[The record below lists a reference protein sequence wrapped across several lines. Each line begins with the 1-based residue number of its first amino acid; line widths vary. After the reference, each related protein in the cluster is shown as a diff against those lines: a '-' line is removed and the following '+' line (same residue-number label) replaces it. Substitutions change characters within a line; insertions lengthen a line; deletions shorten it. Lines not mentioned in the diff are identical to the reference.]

1 MSINCPRQQFSFESV
16 LTCVG
21 DPPHLAIKVAFEGLD
36 EFEKE
41 WQIKEFCTELIHA
54 VKHPSEH
61 LLRLDAHLSQLL
73 PGILKQRPSPTAPEQ
88 TARDRMQASKAS
100 QILARFPKAPRELL
114 TLPLSNSGLFAKG
127 SAIWDGIKEGKWA
140 NKYLVPEARSLFQT
154 PYGDDAESVMQLLKD
169 MQDNAWDNLFVT
181 SFIDTN
187 NMIFMLK
194 VADIGH
200 QPDMVFAL
208 TFLSYVNLLGE
219 LVDVYEALV
228 DAVKFG
234 AKEPFEDPAP
244 SVQALKAALFPAVP
258 DDHEESLSV
267 LKAFLWSAWQRSV
280 MLYFYYVIGV
290 QLWHESPST
299 WSSLLAIRGVRRL
312 IELDASDYRG
322 DSTDYLCNWA
332 FELLRT
338 NRTSVALD
346 FRRMISLFDEHF
358 QGLPGRCIKGSDLA
372 CRGDLPESCQ
382 RFTGAEAKSQSMHAT
397 TCDERSCTRIRW
409 NETSYRECKNPRA
422 VIANG
427 DDDFLRYCEASSS
440 TMSISHVWSRTYIS
454 EPVLPVWHSGGVA
467 NMFQKQEEDPFA
479 YRTLFCIDFVS
490 S

>member
-1 MSINCPRQQFSFESV
+1 MMTVDCPRQQLSFEAV

-21 DPPHLAIKVAFEGLD
+21 DPQHLAIDVAFEGLN

-54 VKHPSEH
+54 VKHPSKH
-61 LLRLDAHLSQLL
+61 LLRLNAHLSQLL
-73 PGILKQRPSPTAPEQ
+73 PSTLKQRPGPTTPEQ
-88 TARDRMQASKAS
+88 TVRSKIQASKAN
-100 QILARFPKAPRELL
+100 QILARFPKAPQRLF
-114 TLPLSNSGLFAKG
+114 TLPLSNSGLIAKG
-127 SAIWDGIKEGKWA
+127 STIWDGIKEGQWA
-140 NKYLVPEARSLFQT
+140 RKYLVPEARSLFQT
-154 PYGDDAESVMQLLKD
+154 PYGDDAESVIQLLED

-200 QPDMVFAL
+200 QPDFAFAL

-219 LVDVYEALV
+219 LVDMYDALV

-234 AKEPFEDPAP
+234 AREPFEDPAP
-244 SVQALKAALFPAVP
+244 SVQALKAALFPAVL
-258 DDHEESLSV
+258 DDHEQSLSV

-290 QLWHESPST
+290 QLWHKSPST

-312 IELDASDYRG
+312 IDLDATDYRG
-322 DSTDYLCNWA
+322 DSTHYLCNWA

-338 NRTSVALD
+338 TRTSVALD
-346 FRRMISLFDEHF
+346 FRRMISLFDDHF
-358 QGLPGRCIKGSDLA
+358 PGLQGRCINGSGLA
-372 CRGDLPESCQ
+372 CKGDLPESCQ

-397 TCDERSCTRIRW
+397 TCDEKSCARIRW
-409 NETSYRECKNPRA
+409 NEISYRKCRNPRA

-440 TMSISHVWSRTYIS
+440 TMSISHVWSRKYIS
-454 EPVLPVWHSGGVA
+454 EPVLPVWH
-467 NMFQKQEEDPFA
+467 
-479 YRTLFCIDFVS
+479 
-490 S
+490 